1 MVRLDAKR
9 IFDLAL
15 ALPVAVMTLPVQAAV
30 AAVVARKLGRP
41 VLFRQERPGL
51 HGKPFTMR
59 KFRTMLPVNVELGL
73 VDDESRMT
81 EFGRWL
87 RSTSLDELPTLWN
100 VVKGDMSLVG
110 PRPLLMH
117 YLTRYSPEQARRHEV
132 RPGMTGLAQVSG
144 RNGLSWDDKFHLDV
158 QYVERRCFALD
169 LRIIRDTMLVVVRR
183 EGINGV
189 GQVSMSEFVGT
200 ADVSAGAVCG
210 AAQKNR
216 GESLPSAGGWLL
228 CGAVGLAIAAFA
240 R

>member
-15 ALPVAVMTLPVQAAV
+15 ALPVAVVTLPVQAAV
-30 AAVVARKLGRP
+30 AVAVARKLGRP

-51 HGKPFTMR
+51 DGKPFTMR

-110 PRPLLMH
+110 PRPLLMQ
-117 YLTRYSPEQARRHEV
+117 YLPRYSHEQARRHEV
-132 RPGMTGLAQVSG
+132 LPGLTGLAQVSG
-144 RNGLSWDDKFHLDV
+144 RNSLSWDEKLRLDV
-158 QYVERRCFALD
+158 RYVDRHSLRLD
-169 LRIIRDTMLVVVRR
+169 LSIMAKTISAVLSRK
-183 EGINGV
+183 GIAA
-189 GQVSMSEFVGT
+189 QGT
-200 ADVSAGAVCG
+200 ATMPEFRPRIHSILDKC
-210 AAQKNR
+210 
-216 GESLPSAGGWLL
+216 L
-228 CGAVGLAIAAFA
+228 
-240 R
+240 